1 MTTKRQYE
9 LLDLIVSIYIKS
21 GEPVSSASIL
31 LEYPKLSIS
40 SATIRNEMSN
50 LEKEEYI
57 RKLDSSSK
65 RNSGRIPTNKGYE
78 FYLKKIKTNP
88 DSFLLIKK
96 ELDKILDKRNENI
109 DELLREALN
118 LISYSTNTLTISKD
132 SKNDVKILDI
142 NCYQIKKANKVVVII
157 VTSDGDVIKNET
169 NLLDIEY
176 DNFKK
181 VILIYAKR
189 LRDTL
194 VKDIDKTLNYL
205 NEIVSLEIK
214 GLEEKFQKLF
224 KLLINKILNSP
235 KYYQGMNSLIL
246 ANNIN
251 IKTQISTILKMIE
264 NNSIWNLISN
274 EGKILNDV
282 SGVTIDVDVVE
293 GMSVVNKSIN
303 IDNEE
308 KHLTVIGS
316 KNQNYEKLFSM
327 LEYLEKKITGGKNE
341 Q

>member
-132 SKNDVKILDI
+132 SKNDVRILDI